1 MCIRDRFFTH
11 GVVFVSLKTE
21 GEIRERAR
29 RLATRAGIVAI
40 VVAAHFLLWTGLAFG
55 TTWFWILA
63 GVAAVALIGGWFA
76 NLRGAEGVAFTLLA
90 VTVATAVLALFSAL
104 FPDVMPA
111 SNDPANSLTI
121 ENASSSEYT
130 LTVMSWVAVV
140 FLPLVL
146 AYQAWTYWVFRKRV
160 TRASI
165 EAAAH

>member
-1 MCIRDRFFTH
+1 MQASRLTLIA
-11 GVVFVSLKTE
+11 GWLAN
-21 GEIRERAR
+21 AR
-29 RLATRAGIVAI
+29 GS
-40 VVAAHFLLWTGLAFG
+40 
-55 TTWFWILA
+55 
-63 GVAAVALIGGWFA
+63 
-76 NLRGAEGVAFTLLA
+76 EGVAFTFLA
-90 VTVATAVLALFSAL
+90 VTIATAVLALFSAL

-130 LTVMSWVAVV
+130 LTIMSWVALI

-160 TRASI
+160 TRESI

>member
-1 MCIRDRFFTH
+1 
-11 GVVFVSLKTE
+11 
-21 GEIRERAR
+21 
-29 RLATRAGIVAI
+29 
-40 VVAAHFLLWTGLAFG
+40 
-55 TTWFWILA
+55 
-63 GVAAVALIGGWFA
+63 VALIGGWLA
-76 NLRGAEGVAFTLLA
+76 NRRGAEGVAFTLLA
-90 VTVATAVLALFSAL
+90 VTVATAVLALFAAL

-121 ENASSSEYT
+121 VNASSTTYT

-146 AYQAWTYWVFRKRV
+146 LYQGWTYWVFRKRV